1 MIKVIRIETN
11 KISVLCLDVAK
22 YVNYN
27 LKQILNLKFSIQMCS
42 AEKSLLYFEY
52 SNYPRKLNF
61 VLFVSQNRQWV

>member
-27 LKQILNLKFSIQMCS
+27 LKQILNLKCNIQMCS
-42 AEKSLLYFEY
+42 AEKKPVIL
-52 SNYPRKLNF
+52 
-61 VLFVSQNRQWV
+61 